1 MTSIKATCTA
11 RTNSWRTL
19 AALMLATLLVAGVA
33 ATPTAQAQT
42 YRVLYRFP
50 TSNAKGG
57 EPEAGLT
64 WDGDALYGTTVFGP
78 GMSAGTV
85 FKINGS
91 GESVLYSFQANGSD
105 GGMPWSGLTRDA
117 AGNLYGTTYSGG
129 TYSRGTVFKI
139 TTAGVET
146 PLYSFTGGV
155 DGWSPSGVVLDAA
168 GNIYGTTASGG
179 TSGNCSNDEGCG
191 VIFKLDTAGVFSVLH
206 TFTGGADGGN
216 PWSGLTRDAAGNLY
230 GVTAEGGD
238 LTCLALGCGTVFK
251 LDTAGELTVLY
262 TFEMVADGYA
272 PHAGLVLDSAG
283 NLYGTASGGA
293 YWYGIIFELNIQSG
307 QFTVLHDFNES
318 PDGSGP
324 NSLFR
329 DAAGNLY
336 GTAESG
342 GLYYGTVFELNT
354 AGTFTVLHSFAGEN
368 DQNSWDGSGPVGS
381 LTRGPKPNAL
391 YGVTSGGGRGNKGT
405 VYEITVK

>member
-1 MTSIKATCTA
+1 
-11 RTNSWRTL
+11 
-19 AALMLATLLVAGVA
+19 MLATLLVAGVA

-105 GGMPWSGLTRDA
+105 GGM
-117 AGNLYGTTYSGG
+117 
-129 TYSRGTVFKI
+129 
-139 TTAGVET
+139 
-146 PLYSFTGGV
+146 
-155 DGWSPSGVVLDAA
+155 
-168 GNIYGTTASGG
+168 
-179 TSGNCSNDEGCG
+179 
-191 VIFKLDTAGVFSVLH
+191 
-206 TFTGGADGGN
+206 